1 MCLHDGSATT
11 FQFNHPA
18 GTGQQI
24 KDRDSVKDMLQ
35 NLLPKFKKP
44 VNKDLEEKNKLL
56 SDNPQ
61 LLQLYV
67 DLVISQVITA
77 EEFWSE
83 HAVDAI
89 KQLTEATSSKQ
100 DVGVSSAFLVAFTI
114 SIYKL

>member
-1 MCLHDGSATT
+1 MQLQVCLHDGSATT
-11 FQFNHPA
+11 FQFVNPV
-18 GTGQQI
+18 GTAQQI
-24 KDRDSVKDMLQ
+24 KDRDSVKDCLQ
-35 NLLPKFKKP
+35 QLLPKFKKP

-83 HAVDAI
+83 HATPFI
-89 KQLTEATSSKQ
+89 KQQAETTSSKQ
-100 DVGVSSAFLVAFTI
+100 DIGVSSAFLV
-114 SIYKL
+114 S